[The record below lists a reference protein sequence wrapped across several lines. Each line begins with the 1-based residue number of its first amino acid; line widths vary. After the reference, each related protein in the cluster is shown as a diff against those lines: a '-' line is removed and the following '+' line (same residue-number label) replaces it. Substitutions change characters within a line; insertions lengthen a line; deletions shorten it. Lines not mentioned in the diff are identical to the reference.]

1 MLQKGLK
8 YTEAEISVDEEG
20 NLHRL
25 TEGLTLIDAVMPE
38 VVENRQQKQ
47 QAQQVKQEPNSGSVS
62 QPNNATGQ
70 QSGSTGS
77 GGGGGSQGSINTNP
91 IASNPTS
98 GGDSSNNGNNP
109 NNNNGTTGTGSSS
122 LTAQAGG
129 GGNTGPLTQSTQSSA
144 NADEN
149 NSVNSGGNVGNP
161 SSNNNNTGSNQ
172 SNPANANSNASN
184 NASSD
189 PTSMEVDPTNNSGSG
204 SGSNPM
210 NTPGPNTQS
219 GNNNIDIPGS
229 KVTVLRGHE
238 SEVFICA
245 WNPSSDLLAS
255 GSGDSTARIWDI
267 CDTTAGYNQL
277 VLRHCIQKGGAE
289 VPSNKDVTS
298 LDWNCDGSLLATGS
312 YDGYARIWT
321 REGRLA
327 GTLGQHKGPIFA
339 LKWNKRGN
347 YILSAGVD
355 KTTIIWDASSGQ
367 CTQQFMFHSAPALDV
382 DWQTNTSFA
391 SCSTDMRIHVC
402 KLFVD
407 KPIKSFSGHRN
418 EVNAI
423 KWDPQGNLLASC
435 SDDMTLKIW
444 SMKQDNFVHDI
455 QVRES
460 FVYLLI

>member
-47 QAQQVKQEPNSGSVS
+47 AQQVKTEPNNTSGTTPGSTS
-62 QPNNATGQ
+62 GNNATG
-70 QSGSTGS
+70 G
-77 GGGGGSQGSINTNP
+77 
-91 IASNPTS
+91 
-98 GGDSSNNGNNP
+98 SNNP
-109 NNNNGTTGTGSSS
+109 
-122 LTAQAGG
+122 
-129 GGNTGPLTQSTQSSA
+129 
-144 NADEN
+144 
-149 NSVNSGGNVGNP
+149 SG
-161 SSNNNNTGSNQ
+161 NNNNTTSGTGDQ
-172 SNPANANSNASN
+172 SNGGNNNNNNNSSSGNNGTSSTTTGNNSNSTSTPTTTTTSVPGQNVVPTEEGSGFPSSSSATPGMPSN
-184 NASSD
+184 TSSL
-189 PTSMEVDPTNNSGSG
+189 PSTTPGPPGTNNPSSTNPSESAMEVDTA
-204 SGSNPM
+204 
-210 NTPGPNTQS
+210 
-219 GNNNIDIPGS
+219 NNIDIPGS

-267 CDTTAGYNQL
+267 VDNPSGYHQL

-339 LKWNKRGN
+339 LKWNKKGN

-455 QVRES
+455 QVS
-460 FVYLLI
+460 GWL

>member
-1 MLQKGLK
+1 MVPSAALLTMLQKGLK

-47 QAQQVKQEPNSGSVS
+47 AQIKTEPGT
-62 QPNNATGQ
+62 ATNTT
-70 QSGSTGS
+70 SSTA
-77 GGGGGSQGSINTNP
+77 
-91 IASNPTS
+91 ASTTPAPTS
-98 GGDSSNNGNNP
+98 VATSEAA
-109 NNNNGTTGTGSSS
+109 NNGTATTTGAANTAATTTTNSATG
-122 LTAQAGG
+122 AGA
-129 GGNTGPLTQSTQSSA
+129 TTTTTTS
-144 NADEN
+144 
-149 NSVNSGGNVGNP
+149 NSEENSGGNALANP
-161 SSNNNNTGSNQ
+161 DQ
-172 SNPANANSNASN
+172 M
-184 NASSD
+184 D
-189 PTSMEVDPTNNSGSG
+189 VDNNS
-204 SGSNPM
+204 
-210 NTPGPNTQS
+210 
-219 GNNNIDIPGS
+219 IDINSS

-245 WNPSSDLLAS
+245 WNPCSDLLAS

-267 CDTTAGYNQL
+267 CDNPAGYNQL

-321 REGRLA
+321 RDGRLA

-355 KTTIIWDASSGQ
+355 KTTIIWDAASGQ
-367 CTQQFMFHSAPALDV
+367 CTQQFMFHNAPALDV
-382 DWQTNTSFA
+382 DWQSNTSFA

-407 KPIKSFSGHRN
+407 KPIKSFSGHSN

-444 SMKQDNFVHDI
+444 SMKQDSFVHDI
-455 QVRES
+455 QVRK
-460 FVYLLI
+460 